1 MSRAATRLRAATIGR
16 AARLHTAGFTGGS
29 LTLVFDAPANIA
41 PLRLRHTRTASTA
54 WLTAFRA
61 GVARHRGGNG
71 GRLLG
76 DEACRVGRIF
86 I

>member
-16 AARLHTAGFTGGS
+16 AARLHTAGFTDGS
-29 LTLVFDAPANIA
+29 LTLVFDAPANIT
-41 PLRLRHTRTASTA
+41 PLMLRHARTASTA

-61 GVARHRGGNG
+61 GVARHRDGNG

-76 DEACRVGRIF
+76 DEFWGVGRIF
-86 I
+86 L